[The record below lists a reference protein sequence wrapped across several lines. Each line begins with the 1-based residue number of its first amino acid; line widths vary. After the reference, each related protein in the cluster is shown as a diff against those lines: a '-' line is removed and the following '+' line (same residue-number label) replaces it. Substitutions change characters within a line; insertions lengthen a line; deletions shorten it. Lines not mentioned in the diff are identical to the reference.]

1 MKGAG
6 VAESKKRNKPPVKN
20 TSGFLI
26 VYEKSVNFLRCPC
39 LFYHNLSGFARAKKS
54 KKKNRR
60 IDQKRSPGIVQ
71 KDRELFGKP
80 KEERR
85 EKTDKY

>member
-39 LFYHNLSGFARAKKS
+39 LFYHNLLSVAIEKRS
-54 KKKNRR
+54 KKQNRR
-60 IDQKRSPGIVQ
+60 
-71 KDRELFGKP
+71 
-80 KEERR
+80 
-85 EKTDKY
+85 YY